1 MYRHFFK
8 RFSDITVSLLGLII
22 LSPILLILAIAV
34 KIDSRGPVVFKQER
48 IGLHGKIFNIY
59 KFRSMCVGAEKTG
72 SGVYSE
78 KGDARVTRV
87 GKFLR
92 ATSADELL
100 QLVNILKGDMSLI
113 GPRPPLTYHPWK
125 YEEYTEEQ
133 KKMFNIRPG
142 ITGWAQVNGRKAVEW
157 HKRIEMNVWYVEN
170 LSFKLDFKIF
180 FMTIFKVFA
189 NADNVNTG
197 KTLEKTAEKS
207 EIKESVTK

>member
-22 LSPILLILAIAV
+22 LSPILLILAVAV

-48 IGLHGKIFNIY
+48 IGLRGKVFNIY

-125 YEEYTEEQ
+125 FEEYTDEQ
-133 KKMFNIRPG
+133 KKMFDVRPG

-170 LSFKLDFKIF
+170 ISFKLDFKIF

-197 KTLEKTAEKS
+197 KTLEQTAEKS